1 MIAMTGFPA
10 EPQALRDAQ
19 VAAAAAVIDSHHYV
33 LGPQVD
39 RFEAAWA
46 AASGSRRCV
55 GVANGLDAIEISLRC
70 LGIGPGDE
78 VVTTSMTAFATVLA
92 ILRAGATPVL
102 ADIDAGTAL
111 LSRESVERCL
121 SDRTRA
127 VLLVHLYGQ
136 ARAVASWSEW
146 CAARGLVLLEDCAQ
160 SHLARSDDRPAGTF
174 GPMAAYSFYPTKNLG
189 AIGDAG
195 AVVTD
200 DDALAE
206 SAARLRNYGQR
217 DRYEHVDRGMN
228 SRLDELQAAILLVR
242 LDWLAEFTARRQQ
255 VAAHYVVGIANPAVR
270 LLDPPRQR
278 AEHVYHQFVVTADDR
293 DGLAAHL
300 AAAGVGS
307 LVHYPVAMQDQPAL
321 AEVAG
326 DPAGLPVS
334 AEHARTCLSI
344 PCHPQLTDAEVDHVV
359 EAVNRYRPAR

>member
-189 AIGDAG
+189 ALGDGG
-195 AVVTD
+195 AITFREADHAARAKRLRNGGQTD
-200 DDALAE
+200 RYHHDEFGVNTRLDEMQAAVLR
-206 SAARLRNYGQR
+206 ARLRYLPGWTER
-217 DRYEHVDRGMN
+217 RRA
-228 SRLDELQAAILLVR
+228 L
-242 LDWLAEFTARRQQ
+242 ARRYRQ
-255 VAAHYVVGIANPAVR
+255 H
-270 LLDPPRQR
+270 LDGVSDICVPSEFD
-278 AEHVYHQFVVTADDR
+278 AGHVYHLFPVLSERRDELRARLSAD
-293 DGLAAHL
+293 GIETLI
-300 AAAGVGS
+300 
-307 LVHYPVAMQDQPAL
+307 HYPVPIPRQPAL
-321 AEVAG
+321 ASE
-326 DPAGLPVS
+326 
-334 AEHARTCLSI
+334 
-344 PCHPQLTDAEVDHVV
+344 
-359 EAVNRYRPAR
+359 RPAPCPIADRVTRQVFSLPLYPAMADTDVERVADALRHG